1 MTGSW
6 GEGPSRLDGNGA
18 AGVLQE
24 VFAVDMTVA
33 SCTCAACG
41 QVSPVGGLMLY
52 GGAMGSVLR
61 CPSCEAL
68 VLCITSGPA
77 GHFIELW
84 GVVHVPPSAADP
96 QRSLDGISEAS
107 Q

>member
-1 MTGSW
+1 MTVYSY
-6 GEGPSRLDGNGA
+6 ENASRLDGNAA

-24 VFAVDMTVA
+24 VFAVEMTSA

-41 QVSPVGGLMLY
+41 RISAVGGLLLY

-68 VLCITSGPA
+68 VLSVTTVPA
-77 GHFIELW
+77 AHFIELR
-84 GVVHVPPSAADP
+84 GIVRVPLGGGP
-96 QRSLDGISEAS
+96 
-107 Q
+107 